1 MKFFTK
7 PYFIL
12 PFLLQATLWRIV
24 MRPFFA
30 LFTRF
35 EVHGLENL
43 KGITGPVIFAPN
55 HASELDSV
63 LLPLAL
69 PLWSR
74 FAPVFYIIREPIFYA
89 DPVFAWRGALY
100 RYIPFNA
107 LGAYSIVSGVKNYD
121 LSLYKHLQIL
131 HDGGSMCIFPEGAFS
146 KNGEIGPSRGGL
158 GYLAHQ
164 TNATVIPVNISGTFR
179 FSFLKAL
186 LGESRP
192 SITFL
197 SPVKI
202 KVEETAAEVQI
213 ERYREFGENVL
224 AAIRDSRRM
233 QISKKVPNIKV
244 TPFLSKKL

>member
-74 FAPVFYIIREPIFYA
+74 FAPVFYVVREPKFYSDPYFKWRKYIYGGFIF
-89 DPVFAWRGALY
+89 RILGAL
-100 RYIPFNA
+100 P
-107 LGAYSIVSGVKNYD
+107 IVSGTKDYSVSLKRHTD
-121 LSLYKHLQIL
+121 LLEEGNSV
-131 HDGGSMCIFPEGAFS
+131 CIFPEGAIS
-146 KNGEIGPSRGGL
+146 KDGSIGSGHGGV
-158 GYLAHQ
+158 GYLALS
-164 TNATVIPVNISGTFR
+164 TGLPIVPVLIEGTYNLSAFDFFGFR
-179 FSFLKAL
+179 KHAKVFIMN
-186 LGESRP
+186 P
-192 SITFL
+192 ITF
-197 SPVKI
+197 
-202 KVEETAAEVQI
+202 E
-213 ERYREFGENVL
+213 
-224 AAIRDSRRM
+224 
-233 QISKKVPNIKV
+233 
-244 TPFLSKKL
+244 KKLSEITYDECVKVASTTIEILREKRQSMTTQEQKIAKSQSFKDNYA